1 MDYPVKV
8 FEVTSDAKPGDRP
21 RELQGFAVSGETA
34 EDARRS
40 VLARLASERRGLRS
54 LSFMADGGLAAV
66 VLPPAP
72 EPKAPAPTRRRRGG
86 R

>member
-21 RELQGFAVSGETA
+21 RELPGFAVSGESA
-34 EDARRS
+34 DDARRS
-40 VLARLASERRGLRS
+40 VLARLSGERRPIRTI
-54 LSFMADGGLAAV
+54 SFTADGGLAAV
-66 VLPPAP
+66 VLPPTPASTP
-72 EPKAPAPTRRRRGG
+72 PAPSRRRRGG